1 VTGPEHYEE
10 AQTCVELGN
19 HVHVNGGDPGRA
31 ALYFAEAQVHATLA
45 LAAATA
51 YQAAAIAYQAAEAD
65 APSPQGADAVWRD
78 AGMW

>member
-1 VTGPEHYEE
+1 MTGPEHYAE
-10 AQTCVELGN
+10 AEASLEMGN

-51 YQAAAIAYQAAEAD
+51 YRATEANAQSPRGAQIAWHDVEA
-65 APSPQGADAVWRD
+65 W
-78 AGMW
+78 